1 VHSKEMKIR
10 FVKMIFVKNRKT
22 SLFFFFSSGV
32 VVPGNLPIGK
42 IQKILNGQIVMGNLP
57 R

>member
-1 VHSKEMKIR
+1 MHSKEMKIR

-22 SLFFFFSSGV
+22 SLFFFSSGV

>member
-1 VHSKEMKIR
+1 MLSKEMKKR
-10 FVKMIFVKNRKT
+10 FVKMIFVKIER
-22 SLFFFFSSGV
+22 LLFFFSSGV

>member
-1 VHSKEMKIR
+1 
-10 FVKMIFVKNRKT
+10 MIFVKIER
-22 SLFFFFSSGV
+22 LLFFFSSGV